1 MKLFSTEVI
10 DKPSNASRDAM
21 DFAINLICFVFL
33 ATIFLNSQK
42 ISYSLDDDLLFIWK
56 ILFSLFLISEVI
68 YLSSLVSVCLLIQ
81 CCGAKLT
88 FDLFIEM

>member
-1 MKLFSTEVI
+1 MFSTEVI
-10 DKPSNASRDAM
+10 DKPSNASRDAI
-21 DFAINLICFVFL
+21 DFAIDLICFVFS

-42 ISYSLDDDLLFIWK
+42 ISYSFDEALLFIWK

-88 FDLFIEM
+88 FYFFIEI